1 MKDAE
6 REVGNDMF
14 TQKFMQ
20 EIERSFEAQLNRL
33 GERRTEV
40 EAALVKCSNDEAEA
54 LKCLYASMP
63 VSDAADYEAE
73 LFLSYAKHGVF
84 LWEAGP
90 FAGTIPE
97 EIFAGYILHH
107 RVNNEDLT
115 PCRPFFYEKL
125 HKRIEGLSMAKAI
138 LEINYWCA
146 EEATYRTT
154 DDRTASAECVYRSA
168 YGRCGEESTFA
179 VSVFRSVGI
188 PARQV
193 YVPLW
198 SHCDDNHAWVEVW
211 SDGTWKFLGACEP
224 EEVLNKGWFTNASS
238 RAMMVHSRWL
248 LPVRPKEEQVGRT
261 GMALVANQLKT
272 YAKTTTVEV
281 TVLNVDSTPASGAE
295 IRFGVLNYAEFGEI
309 ACARA
314 DAKGKKVLETGFGTL
329 QVTAYKDGAYAEQL
343 VDVAERHS
351 CILRLGQTA
360 CQPDVWTEMI
370 VIAPK
375 DSPVNRCVQ
384 SEEEILF
391 GREKS
396 RKATKKR
403 MAKEA
408 AFYDEDVAVKAAECM
423 PERFRARAV
432 EIMKLACGNQ
442 REIAKFLEK
451 EMEPALKMELLN
463 SLREKDYLDIT
474 ADSLEEHCRQ
484 AAVFAGKW
492 DKELFVPYI
501 LCPRVDNEMIR
512 PFRRFLLSWLS
523 EKERQKMAEEPKY
536 VWEFVC
542 AHLKSDEQL
551 EYGNLITSAQGAFT
565 TGYGSALTK
574 RVVSVQILRTLGIPA
589 RLNPSDQILEV
600 WKDGAFVALEEYE
613 GQSEVRTAGIV
624 VEQQEGKTW
633 TYYQNW
639 PIAKFDGTKYQTLR
653 LSDESGLPVY
663 GEIPLFPGQYKIL
676 TANRLPNGNVFA
688 KQFVFVLKEGEKRHI
703 VLEQKEADVKDM
715 LEENAITDFTVQ
727 KEDGTQ
733 CHLSELVKEK
743 EGLFLWLEE
752 GKEPTEHLLNEIRQ
766 RSEAYNQLL
775 ANLYFVV
782 RDMEVKKDPTLAKTL
797 AELEHAQFLVD
808 DFGVD
813 METLARRMYLEPGK
827 LPLIVIV
834 DQEMRGIYGV
844 AGYNVG
850 SADMIL
856 KILNR

>member
-1 MKDAE
+1 
-6 REVGNDMF
+6 MF
-14 TQKFMQ
+14 TEKFMQ
-20 EIERSFEAQLNRL
+20 EMERGFKAQMERL
-33 GERRTEV
+33 GEGREKV
-40 EAALVKCSNDEAEA
+40 EALLLTCNEDEAEA

-63 VSDAADYEAE
+63 VSDAADYELE

-84 LWEAGP
+84 LWKCGP
-90 FAGTIPE
+90 FAGKIPE
-97 EIFAGYILHH
+97 DIFAGYVLHH

-125 HKRIEGLSMAKAI
+125 YERIRGLSMAEAI

-154 DDRTASAECVYRSA
+154 DGRTASAECVYRSA

-179 VSVFRSVGI
+179 ASVFRSVGI

-211 SDGTWKFLGACEP
+211 SDGAWKFLGACEP

-238 RAMMVHSRWL
+238 RAMMVHSRWM
-248 LPVRPKEEQVGRT
+248 LPAKPKEELVGRK
-261 GMALVANQLKT
+261 GMSLVVNQLKT
-272 YAKTTTVEV
+272 YAKTTQVEV
-281 TVLNVDSTPASGAE
+281 TVVNADGTPASGAE
-295 IRFGVLNYAEFGEI
+295 IRFEVLNYAGFGEI
-309 ACARA
+309 ACVHA
-314 DAKGKKVLETGFGTL
+314 DENGKKTLETGLGTI
-329 QVTAYKDGAYAEQL
+329 QVTAYKDGGYAEQL
-343 VDVAERHS
+343 VDAGEQHS
-351 CILRLGQTA
+351 CILRLGQA
-360 CQPDVWTEMI
+360 VCDLDVWTEMI
-370 VIAPK
+370 VTAPK

-384 SEEEILF
+384 SEEEILK

-396 RKATKKR
+396 KKATEKR

-408 AFYDEDVAVKAAECM
+408 AFYDETLGEKVAACM
-423 PERFRARAV
+423 PEQFRERAV

-442 REIAKFLEK
+442 REIVKFLETDI
-451 EMEPALKMELLN
+451 EMAYKMDLLN
-463 SLREKDYLDIT
+463 SLREKDYLDVT
-474 ADSLEEHCRQ
+474 ADVLSEHCRQ
-484 AAVFAGKW
+484 AAAFAKEW
-492 DKELFVPYI
+492 DKALFVPYI

-512 PFRRFLLSWLS
+512 PFRSFLQSWLS
-523 EKERQKMAEEPKY
+523 AEEKRKITENPKY
-536 VWEFVC
+536 VWEFVRS
-542 AHLKSDEQL
+542 HVKSDEHL
-551 EYGNLITSAQGAFT
+551 EYGNLITSAQGALT
-565 TGYGSALTK
+565 SGYGSERTR
-574 RVVSVQILRTLGIPA
+574 RVVSVQILRTLGIPS

-600 WKDGAFVALEEYE
+600 WKDGAFVALEERE
-613 GQSEVRTAGIV
+613 GQSEVRTAGII

-639 PIAKFDGTKYQTLR
+639 TLAKFDGTKYQTLQ

-688 KQFVFVLKEGEKRHI
+688 KQLVFKLKDGEKRHI
-703 VLEQKEADVKDM
+703 VLEQMEADVKDM
-715 LEENAITDFTVQ
+715 LEENDITDFTLQ
-727 KEDGTQ
+727 KEDGTH
-733 CHLSELVKEK
+733 CALSDLVKEK
-743 EGLFLWLEE
+743 KGLFLWLEE
-752 GKEPTEHLLNEIRQ
+752 GKEPTEHILNEIRQ
-766 RSEAYNQLL
+766 RSVAYNQLP

-797 AELEHAQFLVD
+797 AELEHVQFLVD
-808 DFGVD
+808 EFGAD

-834 DQEMRGIYGV
+834 DQEMRGIYGI

-856 KILNR
+856 KILNMQNRD

>member
-1 MKDAE
+1 
-6 REVGNDMF
+6 MF
-14 TQKFMQ
+14 TEKFMQ
-20 EIERSFEAQLNRL
+20 EMERGFEVQMDRL
-33 GERRTEV
+33 GEGRAKV
-40 EAALVKCSNDEAEA
+40 EAVLSACSKDEAEA

-63 VSDAADYEAE
+63 VSDAVDYEPE
-73 LFLSYAKHGVF
+73 LFLSYAKHGGF
-84 LWEAGP
+84 LWESGP
-90 FAGTIPE
+90 FAGKIPE
-97 EIFAGYILHH
+97 EVFAGYVLHH

-125 HKRIEGLSMAKAI
+125 RERIQGLPMAEAI
-138 LEINYWCA
+138 LNINYWCA

-154 DDRTASAECVYRSA
+154 DGRTASAACVYRSA

-211 SDGTWKFLGACEP
+211 SDGAWKFLGACEP

-248 LPVRPKEEQVGRT
+248 LPAKPKEELVGRK
-261 GMALVANQLKT
+261 GMSLVVNQLKT
-272 YAKTTTVEV
+272 YAKTTNVEV
-281 TVLNVDSTPASGAE
+281 TVINADGTPASGAE
-295 IRFGVLNYAEFGEI
+295 IRFEVLNYAGFGEI
-309 ACARA
+309 ACVHAGE
-314 DAKGKKVLETGFGTL
+314 DGKKTLETGLGTV
-329 QVTAYKDGAYAEQL
+329 QVTAYKEGAYAEQL
-343 VDVAERHS
+343 VNAAEQHS
-351 CILRLGQTA
+351 CTLKLGQTV

-370 VIAPK
+370 VTAPK

-384 SEEEILF
+384 SEEEILL

-396 RKATKKR
+396 KKATEKR

-408 AFYDEDVAVKAAECM
+408 AFYDEALGAKAAGCM
-423 PERFRARAV
+423 PEPFRERAV

-442 REIAKFLEK
+442 SEIARFLEND
-451 EMEPALKMELLN
+451 MEAACKMDLLN

-474 ADSLEEHCRQ
+474 ADILEEHCSQ
-484 AAVFAGKW
+484 AAAFAEKW
-492 DKELFVPYI
+492 EKELFVPYI

-512 PFRRFLLSWLS
+512 PFRSFLQSWLS
-523 EKERQKMAEEPKY
+523 GEEKQKMADDPKY

-542 AHLKSDEQL
+542 GHLKSDEQL
-551 EYGNLITSAQGAFT
+551 EYGNLITSAQGALT
-565 TGYGSALTK
+565 SGYGSELTK
-574 RVVSVQILRTLGIPA
+574 RVVSVQILRTLGIPS
-589 RLNPSDQILEV
+589 RLNPSDRMLEM
-600 WKDGAFVALEEYE
+600 WKDGAFVALEERE

-624 VEQQEGKTW
+624 IEQQEGKTW

-639 PIAKFDGTKYQTLR
+639 TIAKFDGTKYQTLQ

-688 KQFVFVLKEGEKRHI
+688 KQFVFTLKEGEKRQI

-715 LEENAITDFTVQ
+715 LEDNDITDFTVQ
-727 KEDGTQ
+727 KEDGTKRR
-733 CHLSELVKEK
+733 LSELVKEK
-743 EGLFLWLEE
+743 RGLFIWLEE
-752 GKEPTEHLLNEIRQ
+752 GKEPTEHILNEIRQ
-766 RSEAYNQLL
+766 RSEAYNQLP
-775 ANLYFVV
+775 ADLYFVV
-782 RDMEVKKDPTLAKTL
+782 QNPEVKKDPTLAKTL
-797 AELEHAQFLVD
+797 AELEHAKFLVD
-808 DFGVD
+808 DFGAD

-834 DQEMRGIYGV
+834 DQEMKGIYGV